1 MREPIPEIAIVVKRW
16 LPDATE
22 EEQKRATVNLRR
34 YLAVVYQIY
43 LRFEREGKFPLP
55 STDDYDE
62 ALDQRVRQSEITKKL

>member
-1 MREPIPEIAIVVKRW
+1 MREPIPEIAQAVKYW
-16 LPDATE
+16 MPDATE

-55 STDDYDE
+55 PMDDDE
-62 ALDQRVRQSEITKKL
+62 FEDETSSSKNLTNS